1 VEILSQICLGFHR
14 THVNVKDLRS
24 ETLQSLYVTYF
35 EAYTMDYFFKSLVI
49 VFTIIGIIM
58 LPDISISASA
68 QNQTAGENMS
78 EGANQNMTAQQNGT
92 GGPNSMVA
100 GNQSSAGGAAARG
113 YVQLTSSR
121 QVNASADQVFEYLM
135 NIQDLPRFHPEFI
148 KNVTILEQ
156 QANNITFKQE
166 ASFFGNKVSSINK
179 LAKLPSNDTII
190 IETIDGSGKG
200 SKFSL
205 TWQETSPNRTRIT
218 LNGEF
223 VFQSP
228 PGRPL
233 DDVIRMTAE
242 KRLDEDVIH
251 IEQLSSPAK

>member
-1 VEILSQICLGFHR
+1 MNH
-14 THVNVKDLRS
+14 
-24 ETLQSLYVTYF
+24 
-35 EAYTMDYFFKSLVI
+35 FFKSLVI
-49 VFTIIGIIM
+49 GFMIIGLIM
-58 LPDISISASA
+58 LSERSVSASA
-68 QNQTAGENMS
+68 QNQTAGENMA
-78 EGANQNMTAQQNGT
+78 GGGNQNMTAQGT
-92 GGPNSMVA
+92 GKLNSMVD
-100 GNQSSAGGAAARG
+100 GNQSSAGATAPG
-113 YVQLTSSR
+113 YVQVRSTR
-121 QVNASADQVFEYLM
+121 EVNASADQVLEYFM
-135 NIQDLPRFHPEFI
+135 NIQALPRFHPEFI

-166 ASFFGNKVSSINK
+166 ASFFGNNVSSINK
-179 LAKLPSNDTII
+179 LAKLPSNDTVI
-190 IETIDGSGKG
+190 IETINGSGKG

>member
-1 VEILSQICLGFHR
+1 MNHFSKFIVIGF
-14 THVNVKDLRS
+14 
-24 ETLQSLYVTYF
+24 
-35 EAYTMDYFFKSLVI
+35 M
-49 VFTIIGIIM
+49 IIGLII
-58 LPDISISASA
+58 LFDTTVSASA
-68 QNQTAGENMS
+68 QNQTAGVNMAR
-78 EGANQNMTAQQNGT
+78 GGNQNMTAQEKGI
-92 GGPNSMVA
+92 GVPNSMVA
-100 GNQSSAGGAAARG
+100 GNQSSGGAAAPG
-113 YVQLTSSR
+113 YVQVRSSR
-121 QVNASADQVFEYLM
+121 EVNASADQVLEYFM

-166 ASFFGNKVSSINK
+166 ASFFGNNVSSINK
-179 LAKLPSNDTII
+179 LTKLPSNDTII

-251 IEQLSSPAK
+251 IEQLSSSSAK

>member
-1 VEILSQICLGFHR
+1 
-14 THVNVKDLRS
+14 
-24 ETLQSLYVTYF
+24 
-35 EAYTMDYFFKSLVI
+35 
-49 VFTIIGIIM
+49 
-58 LPDISISASA
+58 
-68 QNQTAGENMS
+68 
-78 EGANQNMTAQQNGT
+78 
-92 GGPNSMVA
+92 
-100 GNQSSAGGAAARG
+100 G
-113 YVQLTSSR
+113 YVQVRSTR
-121 QVNASADQVFEYLM
+121 EVNVSADQVLEYFM
-135 NIQDLPRFHPEFI
+135 NIQALPRFHPEFI

-166 ASFFGNKVSSINK
+166 ASFFGNNVSSINK
-179 LAKLPSNDTII
+179 LAKLPSNDTVI
-190 IETIDGSGKG
+190 IETINGSGKG

-251 IEQLSSPAK
+251 IEQLS

>member
-1 VEILSQICLGFHR
+1 MHI
-14 THVNVKDLRS
+14 
-24 ETLQSLYVTYF
+24 TYPKASNMNHF
-35 EAYTMDYFFKSLVI
+35 LKPLVI
-49 VFTIIGIIM
+49 GVMIIGLIM
-58 LPDISISASA
+58 LSDISVSASA
-68 QNQTAGENMS
+68 QNQTAGENMT
-78 EGANQNMTAQQNGT
+78 GGNQNQNMTAEQNRT
-92 GGPNSMVA
+92 SEPNSMVT
-100 GNQSSAGGAAARG
+100 GNQSSAGGAASPG

-121 QVNASADQVFEYLM
+121 EVNASADQVLEYFM

-156 QANNITFKQE
+156 QANNITFRQE
-166 ASFFGNKVSSINK
+166 ASFFGNNVSAINR
-179 LAKLPSNDTII
+179 LTKLPSNDTII

-205 TWQETSPNRTRIT
+205 TWQETSPNNTHIT
-218 LNGEF
+218 LDGEF

-233 DDVIRMTAE
+233 DDVIRMVAE

-251 IEQLSSPAK
+251 IEQLSSASAKSADL